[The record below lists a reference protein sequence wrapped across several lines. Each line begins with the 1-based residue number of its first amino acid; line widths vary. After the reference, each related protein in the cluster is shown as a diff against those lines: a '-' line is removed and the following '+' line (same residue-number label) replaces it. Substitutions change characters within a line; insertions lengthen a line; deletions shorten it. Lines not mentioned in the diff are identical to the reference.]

1 VPAGCVV
8 VTVTA
13 LPDRE
18 VADQLMRHISEAR
31 WFAGK
36 GRRANLRSVDRLPW
50 LTEVT
55 EEPAVRFEI
64 VEIAYP
70 PDEDPDEDTDG
81 SAASSVEYYQLPVSY
96 RRAPISELHHAE
108 IGRFT
113 DRELG
118 ATVAYDA
125 TRDPQ
130 ACRLI
135 LRALL
140 AARQLRGPDTEV
152 RFRLADRGALS
163 IELTPYVFTGQQS
176 NTSVMFGDL
185 AMAKFFRRL
194 ELGRNLDIEVHN
206 ALNAA
211 GISDVA
217 RLYGW
222 VEGTWFSGGQMQQA
236 DLAMVV
242 EKLADAVDGWGL
254 ALDSLRAGE
263 SFAAEAGNLGHALAE
278 THAALRVAFPT
289 ARVLG
294 PRIASTMKERL
305 TQAAAIAP
313 DLAPYV
319 EQLRARFDDLGYGIV
334 EVQRVHGDFH
344 LGQTLHTP
352 SGWKIIDFEGEPVK
366 SLAERAAPD
375 SVWRDIAGMLRSFD
389 YAAAS
394 VPGPES
400 GAWAADCRTA
410 FLTGYAGGPLDQA
423 DATTLRAYELDKAV
437 YEVVYETRNRPD
449 WVGIPLAAIATLAG
463 APTHPTQPT
472 PGGPVADEG
481 SVGSDASR
489 ATGSSTK

>member
-1 VPAGCVV
+1 VPGWVV
-8 VTVTA
+8 VTVTG
-13 LPDRE
+13 LPDPE
-18 VADQLMRHISEAR
+18 VADQLMRHITGAR

-36 GRRANLRSVDRLPW
+36 GRRASLRSLNRLPW

-64 VEIAYP
+64 VEIGYP
-70 PDEDPDEDTDG
+70 PDEDPDDSADE
-81 SAASSVEYYQLPVSY
+81 SAAASVEYYQLPVSY

-140 AARQLRGPDTEV
+140 AGRQLRGPDTEV

-163 IELTPYVFTGQQS
+163 TELAPYVFTGQQS

-211 GISDVA
+211 GIEDVA

-222 VEGTWFSGGQMQQA
+222 VEGSWFSGGQMQQA

-254 ALDSLRAGE
+254 ALDSLRASE
-263 SFAAEAGNLGHALAE
+263 SFATEAGNLGHALAE
-278 THAALRVAFPT
+278 THAALRAAFPT

-294 PRIASTMKERL
+294 PRIATTMKERL
-305 TQAAAIAP
+305 TQAALIAP
-313 DLAPYV
+313 DLGPYV
-319 EQLRARFDDLGYGIV
+319 EQLRACFDDLGSGIV

-352 SGWKIIDFEGEPVK
+352 GGWKIIDFEGEPVK

-394 VPGPES
+394 VPGPDS
-400 GAWAADCRTA
+400 GAWAAECRSA
-410 FLTGYAGGPLDQA
+410 FLEAYAGGPLDPA
-423 DATTLRAYELDKAV
+423 DAATLRAYELDKAI

-463 APTHPTQPT
+463 APTHPS

-489 ATGSSTK
+489 ATGSSG

>member
-1 VPAGCVV
+1 
-8 VTVTA
+8 VTGQ
-13 LPDRE
+13 LDRE
-18 VADQLMRHISEAR
+18 TADQLMRHITSAR

-36 GRRANLRSVDRLPW
+36 GRQASLRAVSPLPW
-50 LTEVT
+50 LTDVT
-55 EEPAVRFEI
+55 EDPAVRLEI
-64 VEIAYP
+64 VEIGYP
-70 PDEDPDEDTDG
+70 PAEDPDDPGAE
-81 SAASSVEYYQLPVSY
+81 SAAASVEFYQLPVSY
-96 RRAPISELHHAE
+96 RRAPITELHHAE

-130 ACRLI
+130 ACQLI

-152 RFRLADRGALS
+152 RFHLTDRGGLTT
-163 IELTPYVFTGQQS
+163 ELAPFVFTGQQS
-176 NTSVMFGDL
+176 NTSVIFGDV

-206 ALNAA
+206 ALNSA
-211 GISDVA
+211 GVKDVA

-222 VEGTWFSGGQMQQA
+222 VEGSWFSGGQMQQA

-263 SFAAEAGNLGHALAE
+263 TFAAEAGRLGQALAE
-278 THAALRVAFPT
+278 THAALRAAFPT

-305 TQAAAIAP
+305 TQAALVAP
-313 DLAPYV
+313 DLGPYV
-319 EQLRARFDDLGYGIV
+319 DRLQACFDELGSGIV

-394 VPGPES
+394 VPGPGS
-400 GAWAADCRTA
+400 TDWAAECRAA
-410 FLTGYAGGPLDQA
+410 FLGAYAGGPLDPA
-423 DATTLRAYELDKAV
+423 DAATLRAYELDKAV

-449 WVGIPLAAIATLAG
+449 WVGIPLVAIATLAG
-463 APTHPTQPT
+463 APTA
-472 PGGPVADEG
+472 GGPLADEG

>member
-1 VPAGCVV
+1 M
-8 VTVTA
+8 TV

-18 VADQLMRHISEAR
+18 VADQLMRHITAAR

-36 GRRANLRSVDRLPW
+36 GRQASLRTLNRLPW

-64 VEIAYP
+64 AEIAYP
-70 PDEDPDEDTDG
+70 PAENPDDG
-81 SAASSVEYYQLPVSY
+81 GTESTATSVEYYQLPISY
-96 RRAPISELHHAE
+96 RRVPVSELDPAE

-125 TRDPQ
+125 TRDQQ

-140 AARQLRGPDTEV
+140 GARQLRGPDTEV
-152 RFRLADRGALS
+152 RFRLTDRGGLS
-163 IELTPYVFTGQQS
+163 TDLAPYVFTGQQS
-176 NTSVMFGDL
+176 NTSVMFGEV

-194 ELGRNLDIEVHN
+194 ELGHNLDIEVHN

-211 GISDVA
+211 GVKDVA
-217 RLYGW
+217 RLFGW
-222 VEGTWFSGGQMQQA
+222 VEGSWFSGGQIQQA

-242 EKLADAVDGWGL
+242 EKLAEAVDGWGL
-254 ALDSLRAGE
+254 ALDSLRAGD
-263 SFAAEAGNLGHALAE
+263 SFAAEARALGHDLAE
-278 THAALRVAFPT
+278 THVALRAAFPT

-294 PRIASTMKERL
+294 PRIASAMKERL
-305 TQAAAIAP
+305 AQAALIAP
-313 DLAPYV
+313 DLGPYI
-319 EQLRARFDDLGYGIV
+319 ERLQACFDELGSGIV

-352 SGWKIIDFEGEPVK
+352 TGWKIIDFEGEPVK

-394 VPGPES
+394 VPGPGS
-400 GAWAADCRTA
+400 TAWAAECRAA
-410 FLTGYAGGPLDQA
+410 FLEAYAGGLLDPA
-423 DATTLRAYELDKAV
+423 DETTLRAYELDKAI

-463 APTHPTQPT
+463 PSTHPTL
-472 PGGPVADEG
+472 GPPADEG

-489 ATGSSTK
+489 ATGSSG

>member
-1 VPAGCVV
+1 MTGM
-8 VTVTA
+8 
-13 LPDRE
+13 PDRE
-18 VADQLMRHISEAR
+18 VADQLMRHITGAR

-36 GRRANLRSVDRLPW
+36 GRQARLRSVTRLPW

-70 PDEDPDEDTDG
+70 PEEDPGDPAEE
-81 SAASSVEYYQLPVSY
+81 SAASVEYYQLAVSY
-96 RRAPISELHHAE
+96 RRAPISELNHAE

-152 RFRLADRGALS
+152 RFRVADRGDLS
-163 IELTPYVFTGQQS
+163 TNLTPYVFTGQQS

-206 ALNAA
+206 ALNTA
-211 GISDVA
+211 GIEDVA

-222 VEGTWFSGGQMQQA
+222 IEGSWFSGGQMQQA
-236 DLAMVV
+236 DLAIVV

-254 ALDSLRAGE
+254 ALDSLRARD

-278 THAALRVAFPT
+278 THVALRTAFPT

-305 TQAAAIAP
+305 TQAALIAP
-313 DLAPYV
+313 DLGPHV
-319 EQLRARFDDLGYGIV
+319 EQLRACFDELGSGIV

-394 VPGPES
+394 VPGPGS
-400 GAWAADCRTA
+400 SAWAAECRDA
-410 FLTGYAGGPLDQA
+410 FLAAYAGGPLDPA
-423 DATTLRAYELDKAV
+423 DATTLRAYELDKAI

-463 APTHPTQPT
+463 APTHPT
-472 PGGPVADEG
+472 PGGPGTDEG
-481 SVGSDASR
+481 SVGSEASR
-489 ATGSSTK
+489 ATGSSE

>member
-1 VPAGCVV
+1 
-8 VTVTA
+8 VT
-13 LPDRE
+13 
-18 VADQLMRHISEAR
+18 H
-31 WFAGK
+31 
-36 GRRANLRSVDRLPW
+36 LPW

-70 PDEDPDEDTDG
+70 PEEDPDDPAEE
-81 SAASSVEYYQLPVSY
+81 SAASVEYYQLPVSY
-96 RRAPISELHHAE
+96 RRAPVSDLHHAE

-140 AARQLRGPDTEV
+140 AGRQLRGPDTEV
-152 RFRLADRGALS
+152 RFRLTDRGGLS
-163 IELTPYVFTGQQS
+163 TELIPYVFTGQQS

-211 GISDVA
+211 GIEDVA

-222 VEGTWFSGGQMQQA
+222 VEGSWFSGGQMQQS

-254 ALDSLRAGE
+254 ALDSLRARE
-263 SFAAEAGNLGHALAE
+263 SFATEAGNLGRALAE
-278 THAALRVAFPT
+278 THAALRAAFPT

-305 TQAAAIAP
+305 AQAALIAP
-313 DLAPYV
+313 DLGPYV
-319 EQLRARFDDLGYGIV
+319 EQLQACFDELGSGIV

-394 VPGPES
+394 VPGPGS
-400 GAWAADCRTA
+400 SAWAAECRAA
-410 FLTGYAGGPLDQA
+410 FLERYADGPLDPA
-423 DATTLRAYELDKAV
+423 DAATLRAYELDKAI

-463 APTHPTQPT
+463 AAT
-472 PGGPVADEG
+472 PGGPTADEG

-489 ATGSSTK
+489 ATGSSG